1 MATQGALSSLG
12 PFFYSFCPL
21 GPPEFP
27 VQEAPSSLSEEAPAA
42 PPAVAQNGSSEEGS
56 REAGS
61 PAQEFSK
68 YQKALPPRFQRQQ
81 QQQQQVSNHTPT
93 CSCLE
98 GTDMPMGTS
107 QKRAVSLTLTVSW
120 DGAFLGSVWRG
131 EWPCIATPSNP
142 YTWAHYVTGLGWVD
156 KTEDVQEPRI
166 ERGCVGAQHKL
177 YGSPHRIGH
186 VLRG

>member
-1 MATQGALSSLG
+1 MPLTCQALRVRISICGDTGCLEFLG
-12 PFFYSFCPL
+12 SIFLLFCPL

-81 QQQQQVSNHTPT
+81 QQQQVSNHTPT

-98 GTDMPMGTS
+98 GADIPIGIS
-107 QKRAVSLTLTVSW
+107 QRRAVSLILTVSW
-120 DGAFLGSVWRG
+120 DDAFLGSVWRG

-142 YTWAHYVTGLGWVD
+142 YIWAHYVTGLGWVD

-166 ERGCVGAQHKL
+166 ERGCV
-177 YGSPHRIGH
+177 
-186 VLRG
+186 